1 MVGDV
6 NSRNYQAY
14 LLRFKANYIEK
25 IRGYPDF
32 SLWIPTALVRSL
44 SRHRPGRKKKHQ
56 PTWGLH
62 DSRSVMQV
70 PSIPEHFATLTRA
83 LPIFLTED

>member
-6 NSRNYQAY
+6 NSRNHQAY

-25 IRGYPDF
+25 IRGYPHF

-44 SRHRPGRKKKHQ
+44 SRHRPGRKKKSTGRH
-56 PTWGLH
+56 G
-62 DSRSVMQV
+62 DSMTSDQLWR
-70 PSIPEHFATLTRA
+70 FRA
-83 LPIFLTED
+83 FPNT